1 MVLGVDDLEFNRDR
15 SLAERVRAGDEVAF
29 EELYR
34 RHHDRLYRYCLFRL
48 GEPHEAQ
55 DVVQEAF
62 SRAWVHARRVQG
74 ELRFYP
80 WLRTIAGNLCTDVGR
95 RRARVLPVSSP
106 DPGSVDGD
114 QERVVESVDIA
125 LLEQALSR
133 LPERHRQVLEL
144 READGLSYEQLADRT
159 GTSVGTVESLLW
171 RARQGLKRQF
181 AVVSGE
187 SLLAGLPLVGWAI
200 RRAHILHAKV
210 AARLATGDPNYLNA
224 LGGAVGSVAIGSVV
238 AVALVVSGAS
248 GSSGNAPVSA
258 LTTAAPRDLGT
269 VQAIVQL
276 ASQPAQPPLL
286 SPSPARSVALGVT
299 SSRSV
304 TAPRHTGRTALTNP
318 VDTNPA
324 AARQEAQQDP
334 VSVTVG
340 AVTAGVNPQE
350 VVQYVGGLL
359 SSPPAI
365 P

>member
-15 SLAERVRAGDEVAF
+15 PLVERIQLGDEEAF

-34 RHHDRLYRYCLFRL
+34 RHHERLYRYCLYRL
-48 GEPHEAQ
+48 GESHEAQ

-62 SRAWVHARRVQG
+62 ARAWVHAPRIRG
-74 ELRFYP
+74 DLRFYP

-95 RRARVLPVSSP
+95 RRARVQPAACP
-106 DPGSVDGD
+106 DPGFVDGG
-114 QERVVESVDIA
+114 QEGVVEKVDLV

-133 LPERHRQVLEL
+133 LPERHRRVLEL
-144 READGLSYEQLADRT
+144 READGLSYEQLAERT

-187 SLLAGLPLVGWAI
+187 SVLAGLPILGWAI
-200 RRAHILHAKV
+200 RRAHVLHARVSARV
-210 AARLATGDPNYLNA
+210 ATTNPNYLSA

-238 AVALVVSGAS
+238 AVALVVGGSSS
-248 GSSGNAPVSA
+248 GSTPGSA
-258 LTTAAPRDLGT
+258 VTAAAPTDLGT

-276 ASQPAQPPLL
+276 ASQPLPQPVTT
-286 SPSPARSVALGVT
+286 SPRPAAAVVASNGSVE
-299 SSRSV
+299 
-304 TAPRHTGRTALTNP
+304 APRHAGRTVLTNP
-318 VDTNPA
+318 VDTNGT

-334 VSVTVG
+334 VRVTVG
-340 AVTAGVNPQE
+340 AVTAGLNPQL

-359 SSPPAI
+359 PSHPAI